1 LNVFKIAIILAG
13 ITQLSIAASS
23 LLVPRLLG
31 WREETARLRPLTR
44 QVFWTYASYI
54 LVAHI
59 AFGILAVA
67 APSALL
73 DGSALAR
80 AVCVFIA
87 VWWLSRVILQFAV
100 FDRSVAATRPLFRLG
115 EIAYVSSFV
124 YLALVYG
131 AAAVVQ
137 R

>member
-1 LNVFKIAIILAG
+1 MFKTAIILAG

-23 LLVPRLLG
+23 VLIPRLLE
-31 WREETARLRPLTR
+31 WRQETARLRPLTR

-59 AFGILAVA
+59 AFGTLAVA

-73 DGSALAR
+73 DGSVLAR
-80 AVCVFIA
+80 AVCAFIA
-87 VWWLSRVILQFAV
+87 VWWLSRVVLQFAV
-100 FDRSVAATRPLFRLG
+100 FDRSVAATRPLFRLA

-124 YLALVYG
+124 YLVLVYST
-131 AAAVVQ
+131 AAVVQ
-137 R
+137 G